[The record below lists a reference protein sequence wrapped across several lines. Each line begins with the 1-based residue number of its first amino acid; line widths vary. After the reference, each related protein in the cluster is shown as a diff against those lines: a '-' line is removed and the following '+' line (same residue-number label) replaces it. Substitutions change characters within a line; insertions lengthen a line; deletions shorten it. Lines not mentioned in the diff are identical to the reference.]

1 MSRFIITCCFSILIA
16 LASPGQ
22 GARQYSFT
30 HFSTADGLAANM
42 VTSIVQDAEGYI
54 WISTI
59 NGLQRYDGN
68 SFFTIRSQANNPWSL
83 PSDNIPVLYADR
95 KKTLWL
101 SDDHNRIG
109 TFDPRTLRFKAVEVD
124 YHRRQN
130 SFLQKYFFE
139 TPEGDLM
146 LQEIFIGLYRFDPK
160 ANKFVKAD
168 DMIPTPKGWLRNGL
182 SWDSTQKKYWM
193 ACDSGLAVYDP
204 VRKLLSYRGNNR
216 GNDPAIARLSGI
228 TNISWAQSDSKGNL
242 MLIGWEPGM
251 GTPTLYVYE
260 RKTGRY
266 AKDYTALLLSIGY
279 NEMTGIFEQSNG
291 RTWIYGRPFLAEW
304 KGNKADLSFSVIAN
318 EYRNEQSIK
327 FDYLYRMYEDREK
340 NVWLCTSNG
349 LYHFSP
355 EGQVFNSHNLIRH
368 GDKAAHEAPANAFL
382 ETSSGIFYI
391 GCWGQGIYCYDR
403 NFNPVPLPKA
413 FYPRYKE
420 MSIWDMHQ
428 HSRTGHIWIAQQGG
442 FMFVYDPA
450 TGRHW
455 EWQPEIFGKRT
466 IRQVVEDR
474 DGNLWFGTQSGAI
487 IKWDYQ
493 PNNPDPTQ
501 GYSLIT
507 KKNTIAKMVLD
518 REGFLWAASQSYA
531 LLKIDLKSG
540 RIVRTFNDK
549 GPASER
555 LFTDNPTD
563 ILQYDDTTLV
573 VISSAINLLN
583 TRTNKITHFTTAD
596 GLPSNNATSVTK
608 DRNNILWVGMVDGLC
623 RVNLKKKVVNHFDRR
638 DGITYDNFSS
648 ASAHQ
653 ISDGRL
659 LFTTDHN
666 FLVFDPA
673 ALVESSPPPKPVIT
687 SFRVGNKPLL
697 VDSLNREEKLV
708 LKYNN
713 NSLSFE
719 FSALSFHKQKR
730 PHYFYKLENMD
741 KDWIH
746 ADEMHPAVY
755 NYLPPG
761 KYVFK
766 VKTENADGLT
776 SEETSSFLIVVR
788 PPIWNTWW
796 FYGALVLAGIG
807 ILVWLD
813 RERMNRLRAI
823 QRMRSGIAGNLHHD
837 INTTLSNISIL
848 SEMAKMKADKD
859 IVRSKEYIQQIS
871 EKSHN
876 MMIAM
881 DDMLWSIHPENDTM
895 EKTLLRLSEFIDS
908 LQSRYEAR
916 INLVVDN
923 KVRSLKLDMD
933 TRHNCFLLLKA
944 TLRAVVED
952 AGGRNTTLQIEH
964 TRSSLLL
971 KIRDYTATAPGGHS
985 FARRI
990 AEMNERASSI
1000 NAELDVQTDSKG
1012 ISVIVLVPL

>member
-1 MSRFIITCCFSILIA
+1 
-16 LASPGQ
+16 
-22 GARQYSFT
+22 
-30 HFSTADGLAANM
+30 M
-42 VTSIVQDAEGYI
+42 VTSIVQDADGYI
-54 WISTI
+54 WLSTI

-68 SFFTIRSQANNPWSL
+68 SFFTVRSQSNNRWSL

-101 SDDHNRIG
+101 SDAQNRVG
-109 TFDPRTLRFKAVEVD
+109 TFDPHTLRFKAVEVD
-124 YHRRQN
+124 YHRKQ
-130 SFLQKYFFE
+130 SFFIQKYFFE
-139 TPEGDLM
+139 TPNGDLM
-146 LQEIFIGLYRFDPK
+146 LHERLVGLYRFEPK
-160 ANKFVKAD
+160 AGKFVKAD
-168 DMIPTPKGWLRNGL
+168 ELIPTPKGWIADAIC
-182 SWDSTQKKYWM
+182 WDSTQKKYWL
-193 ACDSGLAVYDP
+193 ACDSGLASYDP
-204 VRKLLSYRGNNR
+204 ARKMLSYRGHNR
-216 GNDPAIARLSGI
+216 DNDPAITKAGGV
-228 TNISWAQSDSKGNL
+228 TNTGYVQTDSKGNI
-242 MLIGWEPGM
+242 MFYAWEPGM

-260 RKTGRY
+260 RKTGKY
-266 AKDYTALLLSIGY
+266 AKNYIALMLSLGY
-279 NEMTGIFEQSNG
+279 NEMIGVFEQSNG
-291 RTWIYGRPFLAEW
+291 RTWIHGFPFLAEW
-304 KGNKADLSFSVIAN
+304 KGDKSALSFSVVPN

-327 FDYLYRMYEDREK
+327 FDHLYRMFEDREK

-355 EGQVFNSHNLIRH
+355 EGQVFNSHNLMRY
-368 GDKAAHEAPANAFL
+368 GDKTAHEAPANAFL
-382 ETSSGIFYI
+382 ETSSGTLYV
-391 GCWGQGIYCYDR
+391 GCWGDGIYTYDR
-403 NFNPVPLPKA
+403 NFNPTPLPKA
-413 FYPRYKE
+413 FNRRYKA

-428 HSRTGHIWIAQQGG
+428 HSRTGHIWIAQQSGH
-442 FMFVYDPA
+442 MFVYDPA
-450 TGRHW
+450 TGKGH

-474 DGNLWFGTQSGAI
+474 DGNLWFGTQGGSV
-487 IKWDYQ
+487 IKWTYQ
-493 PNNPDPTQ
+493 AGNPDPTK
-501 GYSLIT
+501 GYSFVIKKHMVT
-507 KKNTIAKMVLD
+507 KMIMD
-518 REGFLWAASQSYA
+518 RDGYLWVASQDYG
-531 LLKIDLKSG
+531 LLKMDPRSG
-540 RIVRTFNDK
+540 QIIKTFTDN

-555 LFTDNPTD
+555 LFSDNPTD

-573 VISSAINLLN
+573 VVASAINLLN
-583 TRTNKITHFTTAD
+583 TRTNRITHFTTAD

-623 RVNLKKKVVNHFDRR
+623 RVNLKRKVVNHFDRR

-673 ALVESSPPPKPVIT
+673 ALVETRPPPKPVIT
-687 SFRVGNKPLL
+687 AFRVGNKPLL
-697 VDSLNREEKLV
+697 VDSLNREKKLV
-708 LKYNN
+708 LQYNN

-766 VKTENADGLT
+766 VKTENADGLM
-776 SEETSSFLIVVR
+776 SEETSSFAIVVR

-796 FYGALVLAGIG
+796 FYGALVLAGIA

-813 RERMNRLRAI
+813 RERMSRLRAI

-895 EKTLLRLSEFIDS
+895 EKTLLRLSEFIAS
-908 LQSRYEAR
+908 LQSRYEAH
-916 INLVVDN
+916 INLAVEN
-923 KVRSLKLDMD
+923 KVRSLRLDMD

-985 FARRI
+985 FAKRI
-990 AEMNERASSI
+990 AEMQERASSI

-1012 ISVIVLVPL
+1012 ISVIALVPL